1 MKIMKYSTR
10 KKLFGFCLVLP
21 WVVGFAVFLV
31 YPLSQTIL
39 YSFSSVTI
47 TPHGTRTEPVGLKN
61 YTDVLFTDPDFTLG
75 IPTYLQQMVF
85 MVPMVVV
92 FSLLFAL
99 LLNSHIRGQRV
110 YRAIFFLPVVLIS
123 GPILEKVRDVGATE
137 LPGAG
142 DFFVFEFINTQV
154 PPLLAAPIQYIVQ
167 NIVLIFWFSGVQVLI
182 FLSGL
187 QKVDRSLYEAS
198 MVDGA
203 SAWQQFWKITIPMVR
218 PFILLIAV
226 YTVVDIS
233 MSSLSPFI
241 AVIEEGMF
249 APSQGF
255 GFSSAASWLYF
266 LLILAALAVAFI
278 VFGRRE
284 KDILKQKEKA
294 LRKRRRRL
302 ARQQK
307 RAARRYKIRG

>member
-10 KKLFGFCLVLP
+10 KKLFGSCLVLP

-75 IPTYLQQMVF
+75 VPTYLQQMVF

-266 LLILAALAVAFI
+266 LLILAALAVAFL

-302 ARQQK
+302 TRQQK

>member
-1 MKIMKYSTR
+1 MKVMKYSTR
-10 KKLFGFCLVLP
+10 KKLFGFCLILP
-21 WVVGFAVFLV
+21 WLIGFLVFLV

-39 YSFSSVTI
+39 YSFSNVTI
-47 TPHGTRTEPVGLKN
+47 TPTGTQTTPVGLKN

-75 IPTYLQQMVF
+75 IPAYLQQMFF
-85 MVPMVVV
+85 MVPMIVV

-99 LLNSHIRGQRV
+99 MLNSHIRGQRI
-110 YRAIFFLPVVLIS
+110 YRAIFFLPVILIS

-137 LPGAG
+137 LPGVG

-154 PPLLAAPIQYIVQ
+154 PSLLAAPIQYIIQ
-167 NIVLIFWFSGVQVLI
+167 NIVLIFWFSGVQILI

-203 SAWQQFWKITIPMVR
+203 SSWQQFWKITIPMVK

-241 AVIEEGMF
+241 SVIEDGMF

-266 LLILAALAVAFI
+266 LFILAALAIAFL
-278 VFGRRE
+278 VFGRKE
-284 KDILKQKEKA
+284 KDILKQKEKD

-307 RAARRYKIRG
+307 RLARRYGVKG

>member
-1 MKIMKYSTR
+1 MKYSTR

-123 GPILEKVRDVGATE
+123 GPILEKVRDVGATD
-137 LPGAG
+137 LPGPG

-266 LLILAALAVAFI
+266 LLILAALAVAFL